1 MFSEFISQV
10 RNVFSLIFFGDFL
23 IYVFLESLC
32 FSKTENQCLQIF
44 VSVYGSN
51 NEILNRQ
58 TLKTMY
64 LKYFYSWISMY
75 LFVVTNHSL

>member
-1 MFSEFISQV
+1 MLSLGISQV

-51 NEILNRQ
+51 NEILIRR

-64 LKYFYSWISMY
+64 FKVFL
-75 LFVVTNHSL
+75 